1 MVLVH
6 TDRKSPWPRQAP
18 VSRAADLW
26 RLPSGSSRGWTCPE
40 GGCRWPWLSSL
51 PGPWWACWG
60 AGPRGVRMTLRE
72 GTTWLRSGTG
82 PAHAGEWARGP
93 AQDSGDCR
101 KSRWESPAVSGQS
114 SRCLRPPGCRGS
126 RPGQE
131 EPPGPGRS
139 PQAQPS
145 PVSCRLPWLRACFS
159 GGRPAPPAAAC
170 LPRRPRWVWG
180 GDGACWPC
188 GVGGTPPSTCRSF
201 LSSQQVGPV
210 PSGDFSGTCPHPQS
224 RCEAVSPSLVTAG
237 GSPGRSLTQTHKAGC
252 LPPGSP
258 G

>member
-1 MVLVH
+1 MGRVQVALAEL
-6 TDRKSPWPRQAP
+6 SPR
-18 VSRAADLW
+18 
-26 RLPSGSSRGWTCPE
+26 
-40 GGCRWPWLSSL
+40 
-51 PGPWWACWG
+51 WACWG
-60 AGPRGVRMTLRE
+60 AGPRGVRATLGE
-72 GTTWLRSGTG
+72 GPTWLRSGTG

-93 AQDSGDCR
+93 AQDRGDCR

-145 PVSCRLPWLRACFS
+145 SVSCRLPWLRACFS

-188 GVGGTPPSTCRSF
+188 GGGGGT
-201 LSSQQVGPV
+201 
-210 PSGDFSGTCPHPQS
+210 
-224 RCEAVSPSLVTAG
+224 SLNLQEFPLFPAG
-237 GSPGRSLTQTHKAGC
+237 GPSSIW
-252 LPPGSP
+252 
-258 G
+258 